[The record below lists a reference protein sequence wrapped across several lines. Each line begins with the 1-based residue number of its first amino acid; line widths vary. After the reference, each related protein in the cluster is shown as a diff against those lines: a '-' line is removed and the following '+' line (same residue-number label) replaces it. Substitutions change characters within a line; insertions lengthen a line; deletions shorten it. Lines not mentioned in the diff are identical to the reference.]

1 MSLPPTSAKTFA
13 RLDQLLGEALDLP
26 RSERADFLAAAARDA
41 RELAQA
47 LALLRAAESA
57 PELDLASSFEP
68 DPTLPAWIGGWQV
81 LDTLGRG
88 GMADVLLAERTLA
101 TTRQRAAIKLLQAQW
116 DDPESQ
122 RRFARERSIL
132 AELDDARIARLLD
145 GGVLEDGRPWL
156 ALEYVQGQ
164 HIDHWCDDHRADL
177 ATRARL
183 VIEVAGAV
191 ASAHRRLVVHRDIKP
206 ANVLVNQSGQVKL
219 LDFGIA
225 KVLAA
230 DGARGDPE
238 TRLTAL
244 TPEYASPEQLAG
256 AAVTTASD
264 VYQLGLLL
272 FQLVCGRRPFHASS
286 GHVPGLIRAVSERE
300 APSPL
305 QVVGRDFQQLQAAA
319 QLRSTTP
326 SRLRRALQGDLS
338 VLLAKA
344 LERDPERRY
353 GSALEFGQDIERW
366 LEGFPLHARAR
377 SRTYRL
383 RRQLQRNPLSSAL
396 GLALVLSLVGYGFSS
411 HLQLQRL
418 EEQAALNRSTRD
430 FLVGLFFSAEP
441 LPDASPAPS
450 ALEVLERGVE
460 SARASYAQ
468 QPRLLAELLVVLG
481 ESLISR
487 GDYIRAIERLTEAV
501 GALEAQSR
509 REPEVL
515 ANALFQLGIAQH
527 YAGRYS
533 AAERSFRRA
542 IALQAGRGGAF
553 LHAEA
558 QLAWVLHSLG
568 EYAQAQT
575 LAQQAWHS
583 LDSASPQLQ
592 PLRAEFAQIQ
602 GDIARDF
609 GDFQSARRWLG
620 LAEQLQ
626 LDRDPHD
633 RRSLGWYRSALAQ
646 SLALGGDTE
655 AALTLAQTAFE
666 DYSSSRGM
674 AHAGTAVTAY
684 RRGVAASAA
693 GDLAA
698 ARADFEFARSTLS
711 ADTIYPIYARIE
723 LGWLELAE
731 AGWQPAALHFE
742 AARTALQRINPEHPR
757 LSEVQLGEALLL
769 HRQGTVAA
777 ANEAL
782 AAARSMR
789 LRSFGAEHAYT
800 RLLDQ
805 LQLEPRLRLD
815 ALPAADE
822 ALYETRRLRRALR
835 ALQSTGPAPG

>member
-26 RSERADFLAAAARDA
+26 RAERADFLAAAARDA
-41 RELAQA
+41 RELAQT

-57 PELDLASSFEP
+57 PELDLSQAFQP

-88 GMADVLLAERTLA
+88 GMADVLLGERTLA

-116 DDPESQ
+116 DDPESL

-145 GGVLEDGRPWL
+145 GDVLEDGRPWL

-230 DGARGDPE
+230 DAETGDPD

-256 AAVTTASD
+256 APVTTASD

-272 FQLVCGRRPFHASS
+272 FQLVCGRRPFHASC
-286 GHVPGLIRAVSERE
+286 GHVPGLIRAVSELD

-305 QVVGRDFQQLQAAA
+305 RALGRDPQQWHSAA

-326 SRLRRALQGDLS
+326 TRLRRALQGDLS
-338 VLLAKA
+338 ALLAKA
-344 LERDPERRY
+344 LERDPDRRY

-366 LEGFPLHARAR
+366 LDGFPLRARAR
-377 SRTYRL
+377 SRAYRL
-383 RRQLQRNPLSSAL
+383 RRQVQRNPLSSAL
-396 GLALVLSLVGYGFSS
+396 GVALLLSLIGYGFSN

-418 EEQAALNRSTRD
+418 EEQAELNRSTRD
-430 FLVGLFFSAEP
+430 FLVRLFLSAEP
-441 LPDASPAPS
+441 VPNATPAPS
-450 ALEVLERGVE
+450 ALDVLERGVE
-460 SARASYAQ
+460 AARSAYAR
-468 QPRLLAELLVVLG
+468 QPRLLAELQVVLG

-487 GDYIRAIERLTEAV
+487 AEYPRALQSLNEAV
-501 GALEAQSR
+501 KLLEPHAR

-515 ANALFQLGIAQH
+515 ANALFQLGLAQH
-527 YAGRYS
+527 FAGRY
-533 AAERSFRRA
+533 AEAGHSFRRA
-542 IALQAGRGGAF
+542 IALHAQRGAAF

-568 EYAQAQT
+568 DYTQART
-575 LAQQAWHS
+575 LAQQAWHR
-583 LDSASPQLQ
+583 LDSASPQPQ

-602 GDIARDF
+602 GDIARDLGEF
-609 GDFQSARRWLG
+609 ESAQDWLV
-620 LAEQLQ
+620 LAERLQ
-626 LDRDPHD
+626 LERDPED
-633 RRSLGWYRSALAQ
+633 RRVLGWYRGALAQ
-646 SLALGGDTE
+646 TLALRGDSETGL
-655 AALTLAQTAFE
+655 ALARTAFE
-666 DYSSSRGM
+666 DYVSSRGM

-693 GDLAA
+693 GDLAT
-698 ARADFEFARSTLS
+698 ARDDFEFARRALI
-711 ADTIYPIYARIE
+711 ADTIYSIYAQIE
-723 LGWLELAE
+723 LGWLEFAE
-731 AGWQPAALHFE
+731 ANWRPAAAHFE
-742 AARTALQRINPEHPR
+742 AARTALHRLNPEHPR

-769 HRQGTVAA
+769 HRRGAVAA
-777 ANEAL
+777 ADEAL
-782 AAARSMR
+782 AAARSLR
-789 LRSFGAEHAYT
+789 VRSFGAEHVYT

-805 LQLEPRLRLD
+805 LQLQPALRLD

-835 ALQSTGPAPG
+835 ALQSTDPVPH